1 MMPLWRIKSK
11 TSPSPIRSTPLGDE
25 LQKLRLAWNISQPCR
40 SPGPPAA
47 SRSLVPLALFFGHM
61 HLGRFSIL
69 KTYRLPFIALFYGHM
84 HLAVFQSSKHTIPLA
99 IYRATPR
106 PTKNKALHP
115 GYGFLSE
122 NAAFARQCASAG
134 VTFVG
139 PPPKAIDVM
148 GSKSVAKAIMSDA
161 GVPICPG
168 YHGEDQSGAFLEEE
182 ARRVGY
188 PLMIKAVMG
197 GGGKGMRLVRSP
209 EDFRGALEACRREA
223 AAGFADDR
231 VLLERSVGVG
241 RDRRRSNHDGRLL
254 CTATPHLA
262 VEFHPH
268 FLCISSA
275 GCRRFAFCDDHGATQ
290 PSTPSPPPS
299 PSPPFPPRTIDT

>member
-161 GVPICPG
+161 GVPICPEG
-168 YHGEDQSGAFLEEE
+168 GVPAHDQGRHGWRGQGDE
-182 ARRVGY
+182 AREISRRFPGSS
-188 PLMIKAVMG
+188 G
-197 GGGKGMRLVRSP
+197 GVSQGG
-209 EDFRGALEACRREA
+209 RGGVCRRPRAPGEV
-223 AAGFADDR
+223 R
-231 VLLERSVGVG
+231 RCRPRSTAKQP
-241 RDRRRSNHDGRLL
+241 RRQAVVHGH
-254 CTATPHLA
+254 ATP
-262 VEFHPH
+262 
-268 FLCISSA
+268 C
-275 GCRRFAFCDDHGATQ
+275 CRV
-290 PSTPSPPPS
+290 PSPFFVYQFS
-299 PSPPFPPRTIDT
+299 RL